1 MKKTG
6 IIILCR
12 FNSTRLPGKILKE
25 IDGQPVLQHIVNKI
39 TKVVPKEN
47 IIIATSEEKTDIPI
61 VDYCKQKGLNYYRG
75 SLNNV
80 SLRFLEA
87 AQKYNLDFA
96 VRINGDNFFVNYPLL
111 DEMINIATNNNY
123 DFVSNVKGRT
133 FPKGMSIEIV
143 KTQFYKQMYSQFSSE
158 GDFEHV
164 TIYLYNNDE
173 KIPDKKYIYNNS
185 VPEAAGI
192 QLSIDTKEDFDRTIY
207 IYNNLK
213 DKDSFDLNEIY
224 KLYKDFYQ
232 KNIQNHGNI

>member
-12 FNSTRLPGKILKE
+12 YNSTRLPGKILKE

-39 TKVVPKEN
+39 RQVVPQEN
-47 IIIATSEEKTDIPI
+47 IIIATSEEKTDTPI
-61 VDYCKQKGLNYYRG
+61 VEYCHQTGLNYYRG

-87 AQKYNLDFA
+87 AQNNRLDFA

-111 DEMINIATNNNY
+111 DEMINIAVTNDY

-143 KTQFYKQMYSQFSSE
+143 KTQFYKQMYSQFESE

-164 TIYLYNNDE
+164 TIYLYHNDE
-173 KIPDKKYIYNNS
+173 KIPNKKYIYNRS

-192 QLSIDTKEDFDRTIY
+192 QLSIDTQEDFDRTIY
-207 IYNNLK
+207 IYSRLK
-213 DKDSFDLNEIY
+213 NKDIFDLKEIY
-224 KLYKDFYQ
+224 KLYKEFYQ
-232 KNIQNHGNI
+232 NHTQS